1 MAAHTIG
8 SRWHVEPKVRVVHF
22 QPAAAQGRIEL
33 QFASSHSSLSNP
45 NIPTLTNYN
54 WVLWKISIE
63 GYLKQHDLYS
73 FISSREEVP
82 SEAAEAKT
90 FKSRKTKASGVL
102 QQLMGITNYQ
112 KFATDATKDDP
123 RAMWIKLESH
133 YQSKAIANQAK
144 VYNDFLSFKFKGSDI
159 DQFITD
165 LTSHISNINAVG
177 LRIGIPRDFEIHENL
192 FCESILDKIPSHL
205 VHTREVLLQN
215 RPLTVEKI
223 TDLLENRR
231 RDDTTIRVKTEESAM
246 KALSKPSRSSG
257 AKCSNGEHN
266 PDANHSESQCFEL
279 YPEQKERMEKRRAKS
294 KAKAKKAAA
303 MEDDSSTISMAW
315 HCVKQAQVEE
325 LSPNTAYLD
334 GGASHHMI
342 SDRNLFST
350 YSTDVHCK
358 IELADGQTVKCPGI
372 GNVYVK
378 TDSGQSLKLECLHVP
393 QLVGNLISEGR
404 LFRRG
409 MDRWTYRS
417 PYFSRF

>member
-1 MAAHTIG
+1 MTD
-8 SRWHVEPKVRVVHF
+8 R
-22 QPAAAQGRIEL
+22 
-33 QFASSHSSLSNP
+33 LSNP
-45 NIPTLTNYN
+45 NIPVLTNYN

-73 FISSREEVP
+73 FISTREAPPADPV
-82 SEAAEAKT
+82 EAKAFNT
-90 FKSRKTKASGVL
+90 KKTKASGVL
-102 QQLMGITNYQ
+102 QQLMGVTNYQ
-112 KFATDATKDDP
+112 KFATDTTKDDP
-123 RAMWIKLESH
+123 RSMWIKLESH

-144 VYNDFLSFKFKGSDI
+144 VYNDFLALKFKGSDI

-165 LTSHISNINAVG
+165 LTSHICNINAVG
-177 LRIGIPRDFEIHENL
+177 LRIGIPQDFEIHENL

-215 RPLTVEKI
+215 RPLTVEKL

-231 RDDTTIRVKTEESAM
+231 RDDSTVRVKTEESAM
-246 KALSKPSRSSG
+246 KALSRPSKSSG
-257 AKCSNGEHN
+257 AKCSNGQHN
-266 PDANHSESQCFEL
+266 PDSNHLESQCFEL

-294 KAKAKKAAA
+294 KAKAKKTEAI
-303 MEDDSSTISMAW
+303 EGDSSDVSMAW
-315 HCVKQAQVEE
+315 HCVKRAQVDK

-342 SDRNLFST
+342 SDRDMFTT
-350 YSTDVHCK
+350 YSTDTNCK
-358 IELADGQTVKCPGI
+358 IELADGQTVMCPGM

-378 TDSGQSLKLECLHVP
+378 TESGQSLKLECLHVP

-409 MDRWTYRS
+409 MDRSKAGPTC
-417 PYFSRF
+417 P